1 MKRTI
6 IMLSAVSTF
15 FLVWML
21 TSSFFWIFTTDILFK
36 DIVMN
41 PAMIGFMLIFGWI
54 PAVIVGVDLD
64 DKL

>member
-41 PAMIGFMLIFGWI
+41 PGMIGFMLIFGWI
-54 PAVIVGVDLD
+54 PSVIVGVDLD

>member
-1 MKRTI
+1 
-6 IMLSAVSTF
+6 MLSAVSTF

-41 PAMIGFMLIFGWI
+41 PSMILFMLIFGWI